1 MTDFDRN
8 PGAIDNPAGPGGQ
21 DVDPDRLPPGDTA
34 DDVGGPGE
42 PEVPELDLPGPDD
55 PVAWNYVEK
64 GTTVV
69 GPNGEKLGKVKEM
82 VGTDEGI
89 FHGVAVD
96 PDGDSTVRLVPSSE
110 VELLTPSKVAIGLDA
125 DGLKRLDRYQPPNV
139 ASG

>member
-21 DVDPDRLPPGDTA
+21 DVRTSDLPPGDTA
-34 DDVGGPGE
+34 DDVGAAGE
-42 PEVPELDLPGPDD
+42 PQAAELDLPGPDD
-55 PVAWNYVEK
+55 PVAWNYVES

-69 GPNGEKLGKVKEM
+69 GPNGDKLGKVKEM
-82 VGTDEGI
+82 AGTDEGI

-96 PDGDSTVRLVPSSE
+96 PDSDGTVRLVPAGQ
-110 VELLTPSKVAIGLDA
+110 VTLLTPSKVAIALDA
-125 DGLKRLDRYQPPNV
+125 EGLKRLDRYDPPV